1 MAVASFPLQQ
11 PVTIIALT
19 SSGYLS
25 GTVHLLAMKNLRTLL
40 NAQDEILK
48 LTDAVLPGSK
58 QVEPF
63 LALRKGSA
71 LLIVPKA
78 DPELFKPEPSAWQ
91 KSQRLVTC
99 LLDLGSIRGYIEVP
113 ENIRTSDFLL
123 RSPGFIEF
131 RECFLGPNSH
141 LEATEITGEPL
152 PLVYVNSRRMVG
164 VTEAARTPD

>member
-1 MAVASFPLQQ
+1 MAVAPFPLQQ

-19 SSGYLS
+19 TSGYLS

-48 LTDAVLPGSK
+48 LTDAVLPGS
-58 QVEPF
+58 QLVQPF

-78 DPELFKPEPSAWQ
+78 DSELLKPEPSAWQ
-91 KSQRLVTC
+91 KARRLVTC
-99 LLDLGSIRGYIEVP
+99 LMDLGCIRGYIEVP

-123 RSPGFIEF
+123 RSPGFLEF

-141 LEATEITGEPL
+141 LDSAEMTGQPL

-164 VTEAARTPD
+164 VTEEAQAPD